1 MYNKETD
8 TFDSL
13 SAANQQIHELR
24 SKIQGLESQVEM
36 QKKIIA
42 EETEMRYKAWKQLA
56 DAKKESKTTTD
67 YDTTDFLTGR

>member
-1 MYNKETD
+1 
-8 TFDSL
+8 
-13 SAANQQIHELR
+13 
-24 SKIQGLESQVEM
+24 M

-56 DAKKESKTTTD
+56 DAKKESKITTD